1 MEDKT
6 KEDKEVINIIT
17 VLKAKAHWIL
27 KLRKQKYVVMG
38 MVEDW
43 YEMPIQ
49 DQWEEL
55 QKELTKYNEMENLVN
70 FLNKQT

>member
-6 KEDKEVINIIT
+6 KENKAVINILT
-17 VLKAKAHWIL
+17 VLKAKAHWVT

-49 DQWEEL
+49 NQWEEL
-55 QKELTKYNEMENLVN
+55 NKELTKYNEIENLVN